1 MFGAVAGS
9 TSPEFARFHK
19 LLLICSPPGWR
30 LGNLCFTLETIA
42 PGRSGQIKQ
51 VLSSHGHRC
60 HCRFIFLFSGDK
72 LQRAMP
78 DNPQP
83 ADVQSTWEPLR
94 RPIFRD
100 RLVASII
107 SNTGSWMQDTAGT
120 WLMTALTTSPL
131 LIALM
136 QTAAT
141 LPVLL
146 FGLPA
151 GAMADIFDRRRLLL
165 FWAGWMLL
173 AAALLSG
180 LTLAGWL
187 GPILL
192 LVLTCLLSVGAA
204 MNGPTW
210 QAIVPEL
217 VPREQLPVAIALN
230 SAAFNLARAIGPALG
245 GLTIAAFASVWLG
258 AGLVFSLNALSFVA
272 VLIVIYRWQRT
283 PLFKS
288 GLPAERLLGSMRA
301 GVRYT
306 RFEPPVRAIL
316 LRAFLQTFGVSGM
329 WALLAVVA
337 RDNLHHGAMGYG
349 ILNGCIGLGAVVAA
363 IWLPRV
369 RQRLSPDAIVST
381 STIIFGA
388 VLLVMAWVHYWLL
401 LVLALILGGM
411 AWTSTASS
419 LNIAVQL
426 SVPGWVQARALG
438 IYQMVFQ
445 GGLAIGSA
453 FWGGLAERFGTA
465 PALSIAA
472 GALLAGLPVARRF
485 SLSSGTGLDHSPGR
499 LTGSLNRAAPQIV
512 IEPNPEAGP
521 VLVTVTF
528 RINPERAEEFI
539 QAAHELG
546 RVRRRDGAVRWSLF
560 ADPFDPA
567 RYMETYLVESWL
579 ARQRQLERFT
589 VADHA
594 IRNRVFSFHV
604 DSAPP
609 VVSRMIL
616 ARPPDRPI

>member
-1 MFGAVAGS
+1 MPEGSQTREVVA
-9 TSPEFARFHK
+9 A
-19 LLLICSPPGWR
+19 
-30 LGNLCFTLETIA
+30 
-42 PGRSGQIKQ
+42 
-51 VLSSHGHRC
+51 
-60 HCRFIFLFSGDK
+60 
-72 LQRAMP
+72 
-78 DNPQP
+78 
-83 ADVQSTWEPLR
+83 WEPLR
-94 RPIFRD
+94 RPVFRD
-100 RLVASII
+100 RLIASII

-165 FWAGWMLL
+165 FWAACMLVV
-173 AAALLSG
+173 AALLSG
-180 LTLAGWL
+180 LTLTGWL
-187 GPILL
+187 GPCSL
-192 LVLTCLLSVGAA
+192 LVLTCLLNVGAA

-230 SAAFNLARAIGPALG
+230 SAGFNLARAIGPALG
-245 GLTIAAFASVWLG
+245 GLTVAAFASVWFG
-258 AGLVFSLNALSFVA
+258 SGLVFSLNALSFVA
-272 VLIVIYRWQRT
+272 VLIVLYRWRRT
-283 PLFKS
+283 PFFKS
-288 GLPAERLLGSMRA
+288 ALPAERLLGSMRA

-306 RFEPPVRAIL
+306 RFEPAVQAIL
-316 LRAFLQTFGVSGM
+316 VRAFLQTFCVSGM

-337 RDNLHHGAMGYG
+337 RDDLHHGAMGYG
-349 ILNGCIGLGAVVAA
+349 ILNGCIGLGAVAAA

-369 RQRLSPDAIVST
+369 RQRLTADVIVSAAGVMFAIT
-381 STIIFGA
+381 
-388 VLLVMAWVHYWLL
+388 LLVMAWVHYWFP
-401 LVLALILGGM
+401 LVLVLILGGM

-426 SVPGWVQARALG
+426 SVPAWVQARALG

-453 FWGGLAERFGTA
+453 FWGGLAERMGTA
-465 PALSIAA
+465 PALSLAA
-472 GALLAGLPVARRF
+472 GALLAGLPFARRF
-485 SLSSGTGLDHSPGR
+485 SLISGTGLDHSPGR
-499 LTGSLNRAAPQIV
+499 LASALNRAAPQIV
-512 IEPNPEAGP
+512 IEPNLEDGP
-521 VLVTVTF
+521 VMVTVTF
-528 RINPERAEEFI
+528 RINPERAGEFI
-539 QAAHELG
+539 RAAYELG

-567 RYMETYLVESWL
+567 RYTETYVVESWL

-604 DSAPP
+604 DTLPP
-609 VVSRMIL
+609 VVSRMVL
-616 ARPPDRPI
+616 ARPPSHRGSAVQDQPGPAGRIS